1 MKNIIAISILFC
13 LLSGNAIAA
22 LTDADIDKIR
32 LIVSETI
39 KIEIAPI
46 KADIATIK
54 TDAAIRDTEITN
66 IKENINNGFNNVQ
79 RQFDNIQ
86 KQFDRQNNIV
96 QKQFDRQ
103 NNIII
108 ACIGIPFAILAIAA
122 TLWGILTQR
131 QIKKENNIQQRIET
145 LTQEIETI
153 KQQRI
158 INH

>member
-39 KIEIAPI
+39 KIEIAPL
-46 KADIATIK
+46 KADIATMK

-79 RQFDNIQ
+79 KQFDNI
-86 KQFDRQNNIV
+86 

>member
-13 LLSGNAIAA
+13 LLAGNATAS

-32 LIVSETI
+32 LIVNDEISKTI

-54 TDAAIRDTEITN
+54 ADIATMKTEAAIRDTEITN
-66 IKENINNGFNNVQ
+66 IKENINNGF
-79 RQFDNIQ
+79 DNI
-86 KQFDRQNNIV
+86 

-131 QIKKENNIQQRIET
+131 QIKKERNIEQRFET
-145 LTQEIETI
+145 ITQEIETI